1 MPIENKKRKHAS
13 RITVHKLVSNR
24 NASIAKINT
33 DNDGICN
40 FYQTVF
46 KESDIMNEMSDAS
59 VEYCDDYAS
68 GTVCDFEILKNV
80 VFKMKNAYM
89 KWRCGFDSDEE
100 IKEAEKNPLV
110 RDVKKFLNSHRNI
123 AKASSDEVHK
133 EFLRE
138 ALTMKMNMVDKL
150 QTAITAMIK
159 EFNENNYTPLVVAV
173 NQSAA
178 AINLSSDEMWDK
190 LSYESDYKY
199 WKETIYTDN
208 DDFKS
213 IHVIEAVEGT
223 GGVTTSQSDVE
234 VANVSQAT
242 FDSIDELL

>member
-1 MPIENKKRKHAS
+1 MPIVNKKRKHES
-13 RITVHKLVSNR
+13 RVTVHKLVSNR

-40 FYQTVF
+40 FYNTIF
-46 KESDIMNEMSDAS
+46 KESDIMKEMSDAS
-59 VEYCDDYAS
+59 IEFCDDYTT

-89 KWRCGFDSDEE
+89 KWKCGFDSDEE
-100 IKEAEKNPLV
+100 IKEAEKKPLV

-123 AKASSDEVHK
+123 AKACSDDVHREFIK
-133 EFLRE
+133 E
-138 ALTMKMNMVDKL
+138 AATMKMTMVDKL
-150 QTAITAMIK
+150 QTAITVMIK

-208 DDFKS
+208 DDFKT

-223 GGVTTSQSDVE
+223 GVTSQSDE
-234 VANVSQAT
+234 VPDVSQVSLG
-242 FDSIDELL
+242 SIDELL